1 MRLCKLLSNSFLLSL
16 MVAGLLAGQDSG
28 STSTAPASGSL
39 QSAPSGQPKSSD
51 PQTADATPG
60 SERFETSGSVDFGY
74 RFTDIKGAQQGFLQ
88 LFDLRKGP
96 RLMDFHFG
104 GTAAAGSAP
113 FADTFSLDASGLGGD
128 PFPSVQLNVAKTNLY
143 DLRANWRQS
152 YFYDN
157 FPILPSSI
165 GGFTKQAVSDNHD
178 WATVRKFGSVDFNL
192 HATNHLHFLF
202 KYDHTSDSGETF
214 TTRALDFVGSP
225 AVWGAFARANPYFLG
240 QPVNDSADRFTGGL
254 SYTLHDWSFQYEI
267 GYQIYSEN
275 QSLKNVTSP
284 QRSINLTDPATAN
297 ELLRNLSWSQFRRL
311 TTPIS
316 QFSYTGKLRR
326 DLEMQGDYIFYRY
339 QGPFALD
346 ANFNGNARTNNGG
359 TADSPYAVSISAR
372 GQVTER
378 NNIIDQNFI
387 YTPLSWAQVDVDY
400 RYSRFTTDATGNFSS
415 LSTLYPFSPGGPTV
429 NNGSEL
435 DQNKWITG
443 VSTLRLDTL
452 VTPGH
457 SLVIR
462 PGITLVKSDIE
473 GLVDGEADPALTA
486 RIETAWPELSISY
499 QPSKRISLH
508 GVFRGIYNNAT
519 YTLMSPLQD
528 VGTHDVI
535 RFQITDKLSLED
547 AIDVST
553 SKLISAGFSSKNRSN
568 GTILNYTMNERF
580 SLFAGFTYMSL
591 LGLGKVTFLRGTPPL
606 TNVGMRDQEIDRI
619 WQAGFAFRP
628 RRSFGFEFSG
638 NFERTTGLDTIAG
651 EPPLYGP
658 VTWPF
663 ATGTAYYDVPKAGR
677 LSVDLQRTYFL
688 QQILSLNNFSADML
702 TIRWSRSF

>member
-1 MRLCKLLSNSFLLSL
+1 M
-16 MVAGLLAGQDSG
+16 
-28 STSTAPASGSL
+28 
-39 QSAPSGQPKSSD
+39 
-51 PQTADATPG
+51 
-60 SERFETSGSVDFGY
+60 
-74 RFTDIKGAQQGFLQ
+74 
-88 LFDLRKGP
+88 
-96 RLMDFHFG
+96 
-104 GTAAAGSAP
+104 
-113 FADTFSLDASGLGGD
+113 
-128 PFPSVQLNVAKTNLY
+128 
-143 DLRANWRQS
+143 
-152 YFYDN
+152 
-157 FPILPSSI
+157 
-165 GGFTKQAVSDNHD
+165 
-178 WATVRKFGSVDFNL
+178 
-192 HATNHLHFLF
+192 F

-254 SYTLHDWSFQYEI
+254 NYALHDWSFQYEI
-267 GYQIYSEN
+267 GYQIYAEN
-275 QSLKNVTSP
+275 QSLKNVTLP

-297 ELLRNLSWSQFRRL
+297 ELLGNLSWSQFRRL

-316 QFSYTGKLRR
+316 QFSYTGKLRH

-346 ANFNGNARTNNGG
+346 ANFNGDARTNNGG
-359 TADSPYAVSISAR
+359 TADSPYDVSISAR
-372 GQVTER
+372 GQVAER
-378 NNIIDQNFI
+378 NNIIDQDFV
-387 YTPLSWAQVDVDY
+387 YSPLSWAQVDADY
-400 RYSRFTTDATGNFSS
+400 RYSRFTTEATGNFSS

-473 GLVDGEADPALTA
+473 GLVDGEADPALTT

-547 AIDVST
+547 AVDVST
-553 SKLISAGFSSKNRSN
+553 SKLISAGFTSKNRSN

-591 LGLGKVTFLRGTPPL
+591 LGLGQVTFLRGTPPL
-606 TNVGMRDQEIDRI
+606 TNLGMRDQEIDRI
-619 WQAGFAFRP
+619 WQVGFVLRL

-658 VTWPF
+658 TTWPF
-663 ATGTAYYDVPKAGR
+663 ATGTAYYDFPKAGR

-688 QQILSLNNFSADML
+688 QQILSLNNFSANML